1 MIIVISALCGAIL
14 GFISDR
20 RNCLADKIYTS
31 IVFLMLGVF
40 IGIILVAGGNA
51 ILGNVPALTTT
62 EMTESIEL
70 IPINNSY
77 TSIDGEY
84 FINSTS
90 IFHDT
95 ASYRYE
101 IYRTHLKEHY
111 LEIYKTTYSSSIL
124 KFLFPFCKTEYYL
137 YIPFFY

>member
-20 RNCLADKIYTS
+20 RNYLADKIYTS

-40 IGIILVAGGNA
+40 IGIILIAGGNA
-51 ILGNVPALTTT
+51 ILGNIPALTTT
-62 EMTESIEL
+62 EMIESIEL

-95 ASYRYE
+95 TSYKYE

-111 LEIYKTTYSSSIL
+111 LEVYKTTYSSSIL

-137 YIPFFY
+137 YIPFSY